1 MTTIIVPEKQTMYCM
16 HGIVLPPVVFK
27 LSEYIPVARV
37 VAALQKYLD
46 EFAVYS
52 KEDIAYSDFW
62 ICPWLRLHAGS
73 LGSGVTGALERALE
87 RALEHKADVRS
98 LGGYVSA
105 QLGLSSNTAAV
116 NKLRVVWVEHCIK
129 ELNKFCDDLEEQS

>member
-1 MTTIIVPEKQTMYCM
+1 
-16 HGIVLPPVVFK
+16 VLPPVVFE
-27 LSEYIPVARV
+27 LDGAPVAHV
-37 VAALQKYLD
+37 TAALQKYLD
-46 EFAVYS
+46 ELAFYS
-52 KEDIAYSDFW
+52 EEDLAYSEFW

-73 LGSGVTGALERALE
+73 LGSGVTAAFERALE
-87 RALEHKADVRS
+87 RKASVRS
-98 LGGYVSA
+98 LGGLVSA